1 MTQPRV
7 APPLRLSC
15 AGGGDV
21 MRLLA
26 RGLRGTSTGQA
37 PFPATQRPNVRYPSL
52 SRPVWRREAGCPS
65 GQRERSVKPS
75 AQPTQVRTLDLPP
88 PAKTARDRGILRV
101 RGPSCFVS
109 SSVIV
114 GQQTPLHHAGY
125 GHIADGSGAGG
136 AVHRTA
142 CSSWPTAGCRPE
154 LSSLRGLGGNGCVG
168 TASLG

>member
-37 PFPATQRPNVRYPSL
+37 PSPATQRPNVRYPSL

-88 PAKTARDRGILRV
+88 PAKMAPDQPVCRSGV
-101 RGPSCFVS
+101 VPSYA
-109 SSVIV
+109 V
-114 GQQTPLHHAGY
+114 GCGRERRC
-125 GHIADGSGAGG
+125 AGG
-136 AVHRTA
+136 CV
-142 CSSWPTAGCRPE
+142 
-154 LSSLRGLGGNGCVG
+154 LSVSQGLGED
-168 TASLG
+168 TAALWARCEPGPYASNFSQLPGPPDPPDPPCRVPPDT

>member
-26 RGLRGTSTGQA
+26 RGPRGTSTGQA
-37 PFPATQRPNVRYPSL
+37 PSPATQRPNVRYPSL

-88 PAKTARDRGILRV
+88 PAKTAPDQRI
-101 RGPSCFVS
+101 RGPGLILFC
-109 SSVIV
+109 
-114 GQQTPLHHAGY
+114 
-125 GHIADGSGAGG
+125 
-136 AVHRTA
+136 AVAR
-142 CSSWPTAGCRPE
+142 GCERRCA
-154 LSSLRGLGGNGCVG
+154 SGCVLSVSQG
-168 TASLG
+168 LFEDTEHVA